1 MALAARIAKQNLE
14 REKKDDMRRQIANE
28 KAEKL
33 RIVEEARMKVRSCVP
48 VPVRPTCILCP
59 SH

>member
-14 REKKDDMRRQIANE
+14 RAKKDDMRRQIANE

-33 RIVEEARMKVRSCVP
+33 RIVEEARMKV
-48 VPVRPTCILCP
+48 
-59 SH
+59 